1 MWGIARPDSTIKT
14 IDDLRGK
21 TIATLKF
28 PSSTIQVP
36 TFAIK
41 TVGKFD
47 PKEAGVTFMEL
58 PPGAQAAAVKDGRA
72 DIATAFE
79 WDVSIA
85 AEQFG
90 LVPVL
95 SFGDVIGSLCFT
107 TAMATEE
114 TIGSN
119 PAAIQGFC
127 NAIAEAQKLMHENN
141 AVFTEVAEKYFPKV
155 TPSVVE
161 NATKNFFGSKTA
173 IPRNPTISED
183 EWDRAMQ
190 LEQGGGAVK
199 SPLPYAQM
207 VDNKFAAQA
216 TMQFGLA

>member
-1 MWGIARPDSTIKT
+1 MPTYAIKT
-14 IDDLRGK
+14 I
-21 TIATLKF
+21 
-28 PSSTIQVP
+28 
-36 TFAIK
+36 
-41 TVGKFD
+41 GKFD
-47 PKEAGVTFMEL
+47 PKEAGVTFLEL

-95 SFGDVIGSLCFT
+95 SFADALGSLCFT

-114 TIGSN
+114 TIASN

-155 TPSVVE
+155 TPSVVAS
-161 NATKNFFGSKTA
+161 ATKNFFGSKTA
-173 IPRNPTISED
+173 IPRNPTISAD
-183 EWDRAMQ
+183 EWDRAMR
-190 LEQGGGAVK
+190 LEQGGGAVQ
-199 SPLPYAQM
+199 SALPYTQM
-207 VDNKFAAQA
+207 VDNRFAEQA
-216 TMQFGLA
+216 TRQFGLA